1 MYDEVQHQRLQDEI
15 HLNDWRDNTF
25 EMELLQ
31 SVLKKLN
38 DRLETEPDSKSRKLL
53 IETILTV
60 KNTIL
65 ELSS

>member
-1 MYDEVQHQRLQDEI
+1 MPYEENEI
-15 HLNDWRDNTF
+15 IVDDWRDNTF
-25 EMELLQ
+25 EMELLH

-53 IETILTV
+53 IETITTV

-65 ELSS
+65 ESN